1 MTAPVAQEELPIL
14 EAMINIRN
22 RLTALKK
29 DRGEYIKPSDV
40 NALYQAI
47 IKQVTRLN
55 EVRDDH
61 TTYNNRLDTTL
72 ADVFNL
78 LSLFFLTIGLTKE
91 SPSTYSQIASMR
103 QILEH
108 MDESSVYNESDLAP
122 FHRRLAELRGIVRS
136 DAESGKHPMAMTT
149 LLERQLN
156 ECEYVLQRLQE
167 SLAVLSPELVPIH
180 ERLVNV
186 RRKLVALAAKETA
199 REAAAAN
206 GKPMIIR
213 SEPLSSKPSS
223 KESSPPPDGEARSGT
238 ESSPDSESESKTPT
252 KETTPKPELPPGEK
266 DGVRVKAELKGL
278 MEELRKIDSLSIV
291 LFRDHELTDVNCY
304 SASRR
309 VGVSESLVLS
319 PKRVDGKF
327 LGPGGMVPAS
337 QAVCSSLLEECFE
350 IAQEIRAQDDSRYV
364 ASSLRPIYDRL
375 SEIRRELEQLVLT
388 HRWSLRETDLWN
400 YSLSL
405 QEIDKMRVDGKFV
418 DAEGNRPSGQYVRLT
433 VRRISW
439 LFTHIAA
446 PNMQVLLYLLRRC
459 YGLIYRLLSSS
470 EPVSEELMP
479 IANKLST
486 VKKCLNEVLKYGGP
500 FSPRDLYPYQLAL
513 YQIDSM
519 RKDGKFVGV
528 DGIIPEGQGIVMA
541 HLNECHELLE
551 MLKEAMEEADDDSYD
566 DEDEEYTLD
575 GEEEGEE

>member
-1 MTAPVAQEELPIL
+1 MAAPVAQEELPIL
-14 EAMINIRN
+14 EAVINIRN

-40 NALYQAI
+40 NTLYQAI
-47 IKQVTRLN
+47 VKQVTRLN
-55 EVRDDH
+55 EVRDAH

-78 LSLFFLTIGLTKE
+78 LSLFFLTIGKTKE
-91 SPSTYSQIASMR
+91 CPATYSQIASMR

-108 MDESSVYNESDLAP
+108 MDESGIYNESDLAP
-122 FHRRLAELRGIVRS
+122 FHRRLAELREIVRS
-136 DAESGKHPMAMTT
+136 DAEGGKHPEAMTT
-149 LLERQLN
+149 LLDRQLN
-156 ECEYVLQRLQE
+156 ECDCVIRRMQE

-199 REAAAAN
+199 REAAAA
-206 GKPMIIR
+206 M
-213 SEPLSSKPSS
+213 LQ
-223 KESSPPPDGEARSGT
+223 
-238 ESSPDSESESKTPT
+238 
-252 KETTPKPELPPGEK
+252 
-266 DGVRVKAELKGL
+266 
-278 MEELRKIDSLSIV
+278 EELRKIDS
-291 LFRDHELTDVNCY
+291 
-304 SASRR
+304 
-309 VGVSESLVLS
+309 
-319 PKRVDGKF
+319 KRVDGKF

-337 QAVCSSLLEECFE
+337 QAICSSLLEECFE
-350 IAQEIRAQDDSRYV
+350 IAQEIRAQDDSKYV
-364 ASSLRPIYDRL
+364 ASSLKPIYDRL

-418 DAEGNRPSGQYVRLT
+418 DSEGTRPSGQY
-433 VRRISW
+433 
-439 LFTHIAA
+439 
-446 PNMQVLLYLLRRC
+446 VLLYLLRRC

-519 RKDGKFVGV
+519 RKEGKFVGV
-528 DGIIPEGQGIVMA
+528 DGTIPEGQGIVMA

-551 MLKEAMEEADDDSYD
+551 MLKEALEEPEDTE
-566 DEDEEYTLD
+566 DEDYVFDEFS
-575 GEEEGEE
+575 EEGEE